1 MRNYFFRHI
10 SCKAEVADALGQNT
24 TYSTKGERMK
34 KRVLVMFVLLAV
46 VLLAIS
52 AQGSKDSSAQGA
64 DVLEIT
70 VVYHD
75 TGIEFGQIIRSG
87 ALAAG
92 KEFGVKVNWVG
103 PIGIDVNEQVNFIE
117 NAITTGVNGL
127 AISNVNAEALNPI
140 IDKAI
145 EAGIPTVTFNS
156 EADGSKR
163 LAFYGQNLVES
174 GYTQGKILAEY
185 MGNTG
190 KVIITSGEASAS
202 WSQDREAGVRNA
214 LAEYPGI
221 EVVQMLSTG
230 WEEQQMYAA
239 IENVLLANPDLT
251 GIASLGA
258 PTSMA
263 AGRALLRTGKGNSI
277 VHVGHDLMPETL
289 DNVKAGATKATL
301 SQNPYMQGYL
311 PVKNLYLHITE
322 KAVIESED
330 TGIVRVDAT
339 NVDEYLQKLADGEPI
354 G

>member
-1 MRNYFFRHI
+1 
-10 SCKAEVADALGQNT
+10 
-24 TYSTKGERMK
+24 MK
-34 KRVLVMFVLLAV
+34 KRVLVVFLMLAMLV
-46 VLLAIS
+46 MTIS
-52 AQGSKDSSAQGA
+52 AQGDKEGVAKGDDAI
-64 DVLEIT
+64 EIT

-75 TGIEFGQIIRSG
+75 TGIEFGQVIKTG
-87 ALAAG
+87 AMAAG
-92 KEFGVKVNWVG
+92 KEFGIKVNWVG

-117 NAITTGVNGL
+117 NAITAEVDGL

-145 EAGIPTVTFNS
+145 DAGIPTVTFNS
-156 EADGSKR
+156 EAAGSKR

-174 GYTQGKILAEY
+174 GYTQGKILVEY
-185 MGNTG
+185 MGETG
-190 KVIITSGEASAS
+190 KVIITTGEASAS
-202 WSQDREAGVRNA
+202 WSQDREAGVRKA

-221 EVVQMLSTG
+221 EVVQVVSTG

-239 IENVLLANPDLT
+239 IENALLANPDLT

-263 AGRALLRTGKGNSI
+263 AGRALLRNGKSDSI

-322 KAVIESED
+322 GKALESED
-330 TGIVRVDAT
+330 TGILRVDST

>member
-1 MRNYFFRHI
+1 
-10 SCKAEVADALGQNT
+10 
-24 TYSTKGERMK
+24 MK

-46 VLLAIS
+46 MVFAIS
-52 AQGSKDSSAQGA
+52 AQGDKESVAKGD
-64 DVLEIT
+64 DILEIT

-75 TGIEFGQIIRSG
+75 TGIEFGQIIKTG

-117 NAITTGVNGL
+117 NAITTGVDGL

-156 EADGSKR
+156 EAAGSKR
-163 LAFYGQNLVES
+163 IAFYGQDLVES

-185 MGNTG
+185 MGDTG

-202 WSQDREAGVRNA
+202 WSQDREAGVRKA

-221 EVVQMLSTG
+221 KVVQVLSTG

-239 IENVLLANPDLT
+239 IENALLANPDLT
-251 GIASLGA
+251 GLTSLGA

-263 AGRALLRTGKGNSI
+263 AGRALLRTGKGDSI

-311 PVKNLYLHITE
+311 PVKNLYLYITE
-322 KAVIESED
+322 GKAIESED